1 MSAEDWGF
9 DPYADTVSDTFDEYR
24 APQDAC
30 RLCRHPVRIHN
41 RIIGCQTCTCM
52 ATQGE
57 ASPRTDAE
65 LAIEPIRSNQYR
77 PPYTLRTAPR
87 KDADMKTQA
96 QLERELRTIE
106 QNEVHLAAR
115 RAELQRLLDERAA
128 LPSEPGEGSVIKF
141 RVQFDVDGIVYEFIA
156 FRTRRNSAAQWY
168 TTGTK
173 AVHKGPHSW
182 DDLLNLMHEDQ
193 GIRSG
198 ATKVEFFLFDESG
211 KWVR

>member
-1 MSAEDWGF
+1 M
-9 DPYADTVSDTFDEYR
+9 
-24 APQDAC
+24 
-30 RLCRHPVRIHN
+30 RLPCRHCQHAVTDHDRQ
-41 RIIGCQTCTCM
+41 IGCVWCSCM
-52 ATQGE
+52 ATPGE
-57 ASPRTDAE
+57 ANPRTTPEAQRTILLSAQCNATHYLIDH
-65 LAIEPIRSNQYR
+65 
-77 PPYTLRTAPR
+77 TAPR
-87 KDADMKTQA
+87 KDADTMKTQA

-106 QNEVHLAAR
+106 QNEVNLAAR

-198 ATKVEFFLFDESG
+198 ATKLEFFLFDESG